1 MKVKVEE
8 AVGTVLAHDLTQVI
22 SESFKGARYKKGY
35 IIQEK
40 DIDIL
45 KSMGKYHLN
54 IIQMNEDELHEDEAA
69 KRLAEACM
77 GKGLY
82 QTEPAEAK
90 VQIKASQKGLL
101 KINIEALMEIN
112 EIEGIILSTCHTN
125 TVVQKDQLVAGTKVI
140 PLIIQKDKIE
150 QAESLCQ
157 NEQPVIEV
165 IPLKALKVGIL
176 VTGSEVYYK
185 IIEDKFGAVLRDK
198 AVALGGEVVNTLY
211 APDDIQRIKQCIL
224 ELMSQGAELIMV
236 SGGMAVDADDLTP
249 TAIREIADGVI
260 TYGSPVLPGAMFMLA
275 YAHKKGKEE
284 IRVPLLG
291 VPACGMY
298 RKITVLDLVLPRL
311 FAEEEVTKRD
321 MLAMA
326 HGGFCYGCSECR
338 YPICPMGK

>member
-8 AVGTVLAHDLTQVI
+8 AIGTVLAHDLTQVI
-22 SESFKGARYKKGY
+22 PEEFKGVRYKKGY

-54 IIQMNEDELHEDEAA
+54 IIHLNEDELHEDEAA
-69 KRLAEACM
+69 ARLAGACI
-77 GKGLY
+77 GEGLY
-82 QTEPAEAK
+82 LTEPTEAK
-90 VQIKASQKGLL
+90 VQIKASQRGLL
-101 KINIEALMEIN
+101 KINTEVLMEIN

-140 PLIIQKDKIE
+140 PLIIKKDKLE
-150 QAESLCQ
+150 KVEHLCQ
-157 NEQPVIEV
+157 NEKAVIEV
-165 IPLKALKVGIL
+165 IPLKALQVGIL

-198 AVALGGEVVNTLY
+198 AKALGGEIVDTLY
-211 APDDIQRIKQCIL
+211 APDDQEVIKQRILQLID
-224 ELMSQGAELIMV
+224 QGAELIMV

-249 TAIREIADGVI
+249 TAIREIADQVV

-275 YAHKKGKEE
+275 YAHKKGEKKAN
-284 IRVPLLG
+284 VPILG